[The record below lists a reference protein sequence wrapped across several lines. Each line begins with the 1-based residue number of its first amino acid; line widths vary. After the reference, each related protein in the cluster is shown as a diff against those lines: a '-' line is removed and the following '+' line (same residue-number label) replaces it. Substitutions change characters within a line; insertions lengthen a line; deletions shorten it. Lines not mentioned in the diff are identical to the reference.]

1 MGFNNIINILYRSGW
16 VGVMWGVRKKMGVR
30 QRMVGMAGIV
40 GVKFEL
46 RVGVIVEAFQFVFG
60 LR

>member
-1 MGFNNIINILYRSGW
+1 
-16 VGVMWGVRKKMGVR
+16 MWGVRQKMGVR
-30 QRMVGMAGIV
+30 QRMAGMVGIV

>member
-1 MGFNNIINILYRSGW
+1 
-16 VGVMWGVRKKMGVR
+16 MWGVRKKMGVR
-30 QRMVGMAGIV
+30 QRMAGIV